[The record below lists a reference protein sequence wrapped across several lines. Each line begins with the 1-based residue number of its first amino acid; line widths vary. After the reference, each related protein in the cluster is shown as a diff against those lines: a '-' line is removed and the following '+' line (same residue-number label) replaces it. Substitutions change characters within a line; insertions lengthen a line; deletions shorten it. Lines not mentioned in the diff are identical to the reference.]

1 MGFRFRK
8 SIRIAPGIRINV
20 GTRGISTTLGPRGAS
35 VNVGPNGTYANIGI
49 PGTGLSSRTRLDASA
64 HHATP
69 MMEGQLPAAAKQS
82 SSTWLLTLVIGVII
96 GVVIAGMFK

>member
-1 MGFRFRK
+1 VGFRFRK

-20 GTRGISTTLGPRGAS
+20 GARGISTTLGPSGAS

-49 PGTGLSSRTRLDASA
+49 PGTGFSSRTRLDASE

-69 MMEGQLPAAAKQS
+69 MMEGFLPAAVKQG
-82 SSTWLLTLVIGVII
+82 SSTWVLTLVIGIVV
-96 GVVIAGMFK
+96 GVVIAAMFK